1 MGERTRTIS
10 ITTLVVIGFTLLGC
24 SVPTERGWIGGD
36 LKQAELAGS
45 LFARTPRDLTIRA
58 LPRTVAAVQKRAVFV
73 SGLNED
79 TPLADAGVREGD
91 LIVSL
96 EGKPVKSLAS
106 FRRTID
112 ASTPGTQLNLKR
124 YRDGEYEDLRITIGQ
139 ETLDEKGHGYLAL
152 GLFIQM
158 QADLFP
164 DPDFNLL
171 GLLGFQQWDDHIDL
185 QSVEQEYVRHT
196 DRARDAEPSKGW
208 SLYLGPVR
216 IGHMRNI
223 VEQRRALGQPSAN
236 ARP

>member
-1 MGERTRTIS
+1 MM
-10 ITTLVVIGFTLLGC
+10 LVVIGSALLGC

-36 LKQAELAGS
+36 LTQVESARPIFAGP
-45 LFARTPRDLTIRA
+45 PRDRTIRA

-73 SGLNED
+73 SSLNED

-96 EGKPVKSLAS
+96 KGKPVKSLTS
-106 FRRTID
+106 FQRTID
-112 ASTPGTQLNLKR
+112 ASAPGTQLNLKT
-124 YRDGEYEDLRITIGQ
+124 YRDDTYENRRITIGQ

-152 GLFIQM
+152 GLFIEM

-164 DPDFNLL
+164 DPNFNLL

-185 QSVEQEYVRHT
+185 QSVEQEYVRRT
-196 DRARDAEPSKGW
+196 EGIRDAKPSRGW

-223 VEQRRALGQPSAN
+223 VEQRRAPGQPSAN

>member
-1 MGERTRTIS
+1 
-10 ITTLVVIGFTLLGC
+10 
-24 SVPTERGWIGGD
+24 
-36 LKQAELAGS
+36 
-45 LFARTPRDLTIRA
+45 
-58 LPRTVAAVQKRAVFV
+58 VAVAQKRAVFV

-96 EGKPVKSLAS
+96 EGKSVKSLAS
-106 FRRTID
+106 FQRTID
-112 ASTPGTQLNLKR
+112 ASAPGTQLNLKT
-124 YRDGEYEDLRITIGQ
+124 YRDGAYEDRRITVGR

-152 GLFIQM
+152 GLFIEM

-171 GLLGFQQWDDHIDL
+171 GILGFQKWDDHIDL
-185 QSVEQEYVRHT
+185 QSVEQAYVRHT
-196 DRARDAEPSKGW
+196 NGTRDAEPSKGW

-223 VEQRRALGQPSAN
+223 VEQRCAPGQPRADT
-236 ARP
+236 RR